1 MFEDLRH
8 RIESSFEKQSLMRS
22 FDAKIS
28 AFEPGF
34 VTISAP
40 ISDGALQQQGYAHA
54 VQICALAAS
63 CAQSARQ
70 SWQRREMCAS

>member
-54 VQICALAAS
+54 GLTFALGDSAAW
-63 CAQSARQ
+63 A
-70 SWQRREMCAS
+70 